1 MAPHSTSPFREP
13 SMSEH
18 VDILLVEDSPS
29 DAELAMRALKTGN
42 PAVKITHVEDGEAAL
57 DILFGDASAP
67 VGAPFRPKLII
78 LDLKMPKVNG
88 LDVLQRIKS
97 ESSTKIIPVIMLTSS
112 MEERDVAE
120 AYRLGVNSY
129 IVKPVN
135 YDEYKRTVVLLVTYW
150 MNVNHVFWK

>member
-1 MAPHSTSPFREP
+1 
-13 SMSEH
+13 MSEQI
-18 VDILLVEDSPS
+18 DILLVEDSPS
-29 DAELAMRALKTGN
+29 DAELTVRALKSGN

-57 DILFGDASAP
+57 DVLFGDPTGSTVP
-67 VGAPFRPKLII
+67 SPRPNLII

-88 LDVLQRIKS
+88 LDVLAKVKS
-97 ESSTKIIPVIMLTSS
+97 DSATKIIPVIMLTSS

-120 AYRLGVNSY
+120 AYSLGVNSY

-135 YDEYKRTVVLLVTYW
+135 YDAYKNTVVSLVTYW